1 LAADSHGSGGFLP
14 PEPSGPEPDLG
25 RRREPP
31 AAPPP
36 PPPGQ
41 GYEPPAHAQ
50 PGWQQPPQPP
60 QAPAWNTPNPA
71 GPDNGP
77 AVVGFSLSISSLA
90 LLAVTLTLS
99 TVISLGLA
107 IPGMLQSRK
116 GTQRVRE
123 GVTSRNEGLANAG
136 WTLGIIALV
145 LSALATIFWIVIA
158 IVVATDDEARREFED
173 ELDRQRNSSMS
184 ALLVVTRLVGY
195 ALL

>member
-25 RRREPP
+25 RRPEPA

-36 PPPGQ
+36 PPAQ

-50 PGWQQPPQPP
+50 PGWQQPQQPP
-60 QAPAWNTPNPA
+60 QPPAWNTPNPA

-77 AVVGFSLSISSLA
+77 AVLGFSLSLSSLG
-90 LLAVTLTLS
+90 LLLISAGLS
-99 TVISLGLA
+99 TLLSVGLA

-116 GTQRVRE
+116 GTRRVQE
-123 GVTSRNEGLANAG
+123 GLTSRNAGLANAG
-136 WTLGIIALV
+136 WILGIVALV
-145 LSALATIFWIVIA
+145 LSAVFTIVWIVIGIA
-158 IVVATDDEARREFED
+158 VATDDEVRREFED
-173 ELDRQRNSSMS
+173 ELERQRNSSMS
-184 ALLVVTRLVGY
+184 ALLAVARLVGY